1 MVEILKLSGP
11 PTAGRPICMIH
22 AGIAGRIEAAGREVK
37 RPVADPGTAWMPII
51 HDTAV
56 GSLGAGA
63 ETKEVTMAGRAS
75 GGGQVAIAGTSLAT
89 SLAMILAMTLVMTS
103 IAPRPAS
110 AALQPESQTEPQIEP
125 EAEPETPSA
134 PPSVQTALEAFH
146 LTGRWAVRCDRPR
159 GTDNWYGTYT
169 IAPNGEGQLVFS
181 AGDGLDNIYIIEDAR
196 RLSATRLLLSE
207 SLNGETFDVVL
218 RFQNGRYRTEDVRRS
233 DGSYQVR
240 GGRFVGV
247 NGRVD
252 KKVR

>member
-1 MVEILKLSGP
+1 M
-11 PTAGRPICMIH
+11 AGRVS
-22 AGIAGRIEAAGREVK
+22 GAGRI
-37 RPVADPGTAWMPII
+37 
-51 HDTAV
+51 
-56 GSLGAGA
+56 
-63 ETKEVTMAGRAS
+63 
-75 GGGQVAIAGTSLAT
+75 AIAGTIP
-89 SLAMILAMTLVMTS
+89 AMILVMTA
-103 IAPRPAS
+103 IAPQPAS
-110 AALQPESQTEPQIEP
+110 AAPQPESQQTEP
-125 EAEPETPSA
+125 EAPPA
-134 PPSVQTALEAFH
+134 LPSVKQALEAFH

-218 RFQNGRYRTEDVRRS
+218 RFQNGRYRTEDVRRP

-252 KKVR
+252 KKSPMSPMMSRCADAADEP